1 MEEEFFLGL
10 RKKTG
15 VSISR
20 FEGKFGVSFEKYYG
34 KIVRDLVNEGL
45 LIHDNK
51 TIRMTRKGLFLGDTV
66 AERFIISDV
75 D

>member
-15 VSISR
+15 VSISH
-20 FEGKFGVSFEKYYG
+20 FEAKFGVSFTERYAEIVDELVEK
-34 KIVRDLVNEGL
+34 GL
-45 LIHDNK
+45 LKHEGD
-51 TIRMTRKGLFLGDTV
+51 TIRMTKKGLFLGDTV
-66 AERFIISDV
+66 AESFIISDE